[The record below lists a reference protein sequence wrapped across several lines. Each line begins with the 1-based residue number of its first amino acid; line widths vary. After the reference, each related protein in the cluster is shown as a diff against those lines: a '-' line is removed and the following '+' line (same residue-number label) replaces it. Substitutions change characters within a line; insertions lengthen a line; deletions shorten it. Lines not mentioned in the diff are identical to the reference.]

1 MASAAA
7 AERMTVGI
15 VLEHRRID
23 HPWQADRWRLVDVLP
38 GKPVAEPW
46 TVLAEGDG
54 WRRCYAGAVE
64 LELFR
69 GETASYRDNLASS
82 RPALYVV
89 LRRSTGESGIAV
101 REATVDPGEI
111 EAHADAGDDLI
122 EALPLPA
129 PIAAW
134 VRAFVAR
141 HHVERAFYKRRRDR
155 ADTES
160 LARGRV
166 ADRPG
171 GQG

>member
-1 MASAAA
+1 MASAV
-7 AERMTVGI
+7 AERITVGI
-15 VLEHRRID
+15 VLEHRRLAN
-23 HPWQADRWRLVDVLP
+23 PWAADRWRVVDALP
-38 GKPVAEPW
+38 GCPAVQPW

-54 WRRCYAGAVE
+54 WRRYYAGPVE

-89 LRRSTGESGIAV
+89 LRRTREGPGIAV

-111 EAHADAGDDLI
+111 EAHSDAGDDLI

-134 VRAFVAR
+134 VEDFVAR

-155 ADTES
+155 ADTEA

>member
-1 MASAAA
+1 MASVP

-15 VLEHRRID
+15 VLEHRRLAS
-23 HPWQADRWRLVDVLP
+23 PWAADSWRVVDALP
-38 GKPVAEPW
+38 GCPTAPPW

-54 WRRCYAGAVE
+54 WRRYYAGPVD

-134 VRAFVAR
+134 VQAFVAR